1 MASPLKKHSI
11 AVDNFETGQ
20 VDIVEADEYR
30 VCVPT
35 KACVQFWAT
44 IVACFMC
51 MVFALVIMPLS
62 DPNSV
67 LFHLAGSLLGLAVGV
82 LIPSPDYISA
92 FKVPRNQTATAPP
105 GVHDATPQ
113 VVVQL

>member
-1 MASPLKKHSI
+1 MTSPLKKHSI
-11 AVDNFETGQ
+11 AVDNFETGG
-20 VDIVEADEYR
+20 VDIVEADEYK
-30 VCVPT
+30 VCIPT

-51 MVFALVIMPLS
+51 MVFALVVMPLS

-92 FKVPRNQTATAPP
+92 FKVPRNRTPAAPDAAPP
-105 GVHDATPQ
+105 ALAEVS
-113 VVVQL
+113 VQL

>member
-1 MASPLKKHSI
+1 MAALKRHSI
-11 AVDNFETGQ
+11 AVDNFETGG

-30 VCVPT
+30 VCIPT

-51 MVFALVIMPLS
+51 MVFALVVMPLS
-62 DPNSV
+62 DANSV

-82 LIPSPDYISA
+82 LIPSPDYMSA
-92 FKVPRNQTATAPP
+92 FKVPRNQKPAAE
-105 GVHDATPQ
+105 GAAHDEPPQ
-113 VVVQL
+113 VVVQP